1 MRSAVPPEAT
11 EVSSYRLPT
20 FRHKGPLVRFAGRL
34 PCPIYAETNG
44 RPNFARFFLTAAQP
58 ERARRL
64 RLTVGRRPSRRTG
77 SCGPLECGSL
87 EVDAHTIATVRLRNT
102 IYDSRVLGVFANQGR
117 KQRHFARLPV
127 STGKH
132 SSAVRTD
139 VYCDRQF
146 ASPGLCQTG
155 EVDLHWKR
163 GALLNSR
170 VETLQ
175 ARILPLRIAITA
187 LLA

>member
-1 MRSAVPPEAT
+1 MPNRMAGQFRSVFLNCRPAG
-11 EVSSYRLPT
+11 
-20 FRHKGPLVRFAGRL
+20 KGQT
-34 PCPIYAETNG
+34 I
-44 RPNFARFFLTAAQP
+44 
-58 ERARRL
+58 
-64 RLTVGRRPSRRTG
+64 TVGRRPSRRTG

-155 EVDLHWKR
+155 EVNLHWKR

-187 LLA
+187 LLAYILDG

>member
-1 MRSAVPPEAT
+1 MRFAVPPEAT
-11 EVSSYRLPT
+11 KAISYRIPT
-20 FRHKGPLVRFAGRL
+20 FRHKGALVGFAAFPNHG
-34 PCPIYAETNG
+34 
-44 RPNFARFFLTAAQP
+44 NFARFFLTAAQP

-64 RLTVGRRPSRRTG
+64 RLTVGRRPTRRTG

-102 IYDSRVLGVFANQGR
+102 IDDSRVLGVFANQGR

-139 VYCDRQF
+139 GHR
-146 ASPGLCQTG
+146 
-155 EVDLHWKR
+155 KR

-170 VETLQ
+170 VKTLQ